1 MKKEEFKDIPG
12 YEGMYQVSNLG
23 RVKSLS
29 REMYNGFSY
38 FTSKEK
44 ILKNGKDAHNYFNV
58 NLCKNGK
65 AKMFKIHQLVVM
77 VFLGHKPDGTNKIVV
92 DHINNIQHDNRLE
105 NLQLITNRENSS
117 KDKIGKGSSKY
128 TGVLFNK
135 NNKKWKSDITINNVK
150 FFIGY
155 YENEIDAHNAYQ
167 KALKDWEKNGIKPS
181 PKKFSSKY
189 KGVSWDKSKN
199 KWTASIWR
207 NGKSNFIGRFNCE
220 EEANIA
226 YQKAQIINRIKKS

>member
-1 MKKEEFKDIPG
+1 MKKEVFKDVPG

-23 RVKSLS
+23 NVKSLS

-44 ILKNGKDAHNYFNV
+44 ILKNGKDAHDYFNV
-58 NLCKNGK
+58 NLYKNGK

-77 VFLGHKPDGTNKIVV
+77 AFLGHKPDGTNKIVV
-92 DHINNIQHDNRLE
+92 DHINNIRSDNRLE
-105 NLQLITNRENSS
+105 NLQLITNRENTS

-155 YENEIDAHNAYQ
+155 FKDEIDAHNAYQ
-167 KALKDWEKNGIKPS
+167 KALKDWEENKVKPS